1 MMKTKSLYII
11 VFLLFTVCLISA
23 NAQGGKEKF
32 NQGVDEYSAG
42 NYKEA
47 LQLWLDLYNSGYR
60 TASLDYNIGNAY
72 FKLNDIA
79 NSILFFERAY
89 LLKPSDEN
97 INYNLEIARSRTID
111 KFKAIPELFFV
122 KWFDFISLSINGN
135 AWSIIS
141 LAAFVLCLVFL
152 SVYIYSSG
160 YRVKVTGFWL
170 ALILFFVSLM
180 TISFSW
186 QNRSLV
192 NDSHKA
198 IIVAPQV
205 SGKSSPDNSGT
216 DLFVIHEGTKVT
228 IGEEV
233 GDWYEI
239 VLSDGNKGWIP
250 ANSLNVI

>member
-1 MMKTKSLYII
+1 MKMKSLYII
-11 VFLLFTVCLISA
+11 VILSFTVCLVRASA
-23 NAQGGKEKF
+23 QDESGKFK
-32 NQGVDEYSAG
+32 QGVEQYSAG

-47 LQLWLDLYNSGYR
+47 LQLWLEIYNAGFRS
-60 TASLDYNIGNAY
+60 ANLDYNIGNAY
-72 FKLNDIA
+72 FKINDIP
-79 NSILFFERAY
+79 NSIIFYERAY

-97 INYNLEIARSRTID
+97 INYNLEIARSRTVD

-122 KWFDFISLSINGN
+122 KWFDFVALFLTGN
-135 AWSIIS
+135 SWSIIS
-141 LAAFVLCLVFL
+141 IVAFILCLVFL

-160 YRVKVTGFWL
+160 YRAKVTGFWF
-170 ALILFFVSLM
+170 AVIIFVVSVM
-180 TISFSW
+180 AISFSW

-228 IGEEV
+228 IGDEV
-233 GDWYEI
+233 AGWYEI
-239 VLSDGNKGWIP
+239 VLSDGNKGWVP
-250 ANSLNVI
+250 VNSLNII